1 MPETCAALLRR
12 LIRCLV
18 WTGLAYASLVG
29 VDPLYGV
36 FTVSR
41 KVIAGVWVAF
51 F

>member
-12 LIRCLV
+12 SEEVFV

-29 VDPLYGV
+29 VDPLYGI
-36 FTVSR
+36 FTVR
-41 KVIAGVWVAF
+41 RTVIAGIWVAF